1 MGASAAAVVTHRP
14 APPPPPP
21 PPPGSINNISPSTD
35 FNNYS
40 GSHAPPPPPPF
51 LCKTYDV
58 VDDPS
63 TDSIV
68 SWSKTNNSF
77 IVWNVSEFARALLPK
92 YFKHNN
98 FSSFVRQL
106 NTYGFRKVDP
116 DRWEFANEGFL
127 RGYKHLLK
135 NITRR
140 KSSTNVQTAQ
150 PPPPPPP
157 PQVHN
162 TSAGSCVEV
171 GKFGLD
177 EEVEMLK
184 RDKNVLMQELV
195 RLRQQ
200 QQTTD
205 HQLQTVGQRV
215 HLMEQRQQQ
224 MMSFLAK
231 AMQSP
236 GFMAQLVHQQNDSN
250 RRISGVNKKRRLPTQ
265 DEENSPTNH
274 VAALPDGKVV
284 KYQPLMNE
292 AAKAVLRQILNIN
305 SSSFLE
311 PKLNHANGYLLDDVH
326 SSANALETSGSL
338 SRISGVTL
346 SEVQPAPTTVAV
358 DGKITDMAAE
368 TNIFSLQENL
378 VSRGLGQANGITPVP
393 ETGAQIPDIGLK
405 GSEIGETERISKM
418 PGFVDSG
425 FPVVSDGFSSD
436 PDVEIVLDDI
446 PKLPSINDSFW
457 EQFLA
462 QSSPSGE
469 ATDEITSSS
478 MEENASNE
486 QQTGQTSEWDR
497 IKHLNHLTEQ
507 MGLLASASRRG

>member
-1 MGASAAAVVTHRP
+1 MFCRLTRLLS
-14 APPPPPP
+14 
-21 PPPGSINNISPSTD
+21 
-35 FNNYS
+35 
-40 GSHAPPPPPPF
+40 F
-51 LCKTYDV
+51 LY
-58 VDDPS
+58 
-63 TDSIV
+63 
-68 SWSKTNNSF
+68 
-77 IVWNVSEFARALLPK
+77 LL
-92 YFKHNN
+92 
-98 FSSFVRQL
+98 FSSLLEQ
-106 NTYGFRKVDP
+106 GFRKVDSN
-116 DRWEFANEGFL
+116 RWEFANEGFL
-127 RGYKHLLK
+127 RGYKHLLR

-157 PQVHN
+157 SQVHN

-177 EEVEMLK
+177 EDIERLK

-265 DEENSPTNH
+265 DEENLPANH
-274 VAALPDGKVV
+274 VTALPDGKIV

-292 AAKAVLRQILNIN
+292 AAKTVLRQILKIN

-311 PKLNHANGYLLDDVH
+311 PKLNHGNGYLLDDVH
-326 SSANALETSGSL
+326 SSANALESSGSP

-346 SEVQPAPTTVAV
+346 SEVLPSVNPHMASECSLSFDQSSSVASMGQPATTTIAV
-358 DGKITDMAAE
+358 DGKITHMAAE
-368 TNIFSLQENL
+368 TNILSPQENL
-378 VSRGLGQANGITPVP
+378 VSQGLGQANGIIPVP
-393 ETGAQIPDIGLK
+393 ETSAQIPDIGLQR
-405 GSEIGETERISKM
+405 SEVGETAHMSTIT
-418 PGFVDSG
+418 GFVDSG

-436 PDVEIVLDDI
+436 PDVEIVLDEI

-457 EQFLA
+457 EQFLS
-462 QSSPSGE
+462 QSSLSGE
-469 ATDEITSSS
+469 LADEIISSS

-486 QQTGQTSEWDR
+486 QQTVQTSERDR
-497 IKHLNHLTEQ
+497 MKHLNHLTEQ
-507 MGLLASASRRG
+507 MGLLVSGSRRG